1 MLEIVSGTI
10 KKGDRK
16 GQKWYALRISV
27 GEYSRLIFPG
37 STQPLT
43 ITNFEF
49 NYIKKELGFEEE

>member
-16 GQKWYALRISV
+16 GQEWHALKITV
-27 GEYSRLIFPG
+27 GEYSKLIFPN

-49 NYIKKELGFEEE
+49 KYIKEYLENN

>member
-16 GQKWYALRISV
+16 GEQWYALKITV
-27 GEYSRLIFPG
+27 GEYQKLIFPN
-37 STQPLT
+37 SKQPLT

-49 NYIKKELGFEEE
+49 KYIQTYLEENA